1 MSLGVPGRA
10 VREERSGSRCPESRA
25 LDGAR
30 PRTSIR
36 PGPSPAPATAAGPP
50 RRARRQVGVPPGH
63 LCSRDPGRPCSMG
76 VRSQLIG
83 IAVSMEITSS
93 LPVVPL
99 KLYPRKKSWVLE
111 SPGGVIKSSQK
122 QARSEA
128 VPLTGSCVIRARAA
142 GGVSRRRPM
151 RLPGTRLCVSGPPRF
166 SRRRRGNRW
175 PGPLSPQQPR
185 RRVAPGSRSP
195 SGAAGRR
202 PRPGPVG
209 HCSASPQQ
217 LGAPR
222 FHVTPRAFPRHVA
235 SGPSA

>member
-1 MSLGVPGRA
+1 MPGG
-10 VREERSGSRCPESRA
+10 EWGSPQA
-25 LDGAR
+25 
-30 PRTSIR
+30 TS
-36 PGPSPAPATAAGPP
+36 AAGT
-50 RRARRQVGVPPGH
+50 
-63 LCSRDPGRPCSMG
+63 PGRPCSMG

-83 IAVSMEITSS
+83 IAVSMESTSS

-99 KLYPRKKSWVLE
+99 KLYLRKKSWVLE
-111 SPGGVIKSSQK
+111 SPGGVIKSSWK
-122 QARSEA
+122 QAWSEA
-128 VPLTGSCVIRARAA
+128 VPLTGGRVIRARAA
-142 GGVSRRRPM
+142 RGVSRRRPM